1 VIPASLRSRAS
12 ASAFLSGRL
21 RATPHERPRH
31 SLRRRIY
38 DARLLYLLVL
48 PTLVLVG
55 LFQWYPLLS
64 GLAYAFYR
72 YDGFRLTY
80 VGLGNFDQMLHDPA
94 LRASLPNALVL
105 VLARVAIVLTV
116 PLGVALLIYHLKNE
130 RWRYWY
136 RVGFV
141 LPMVVPTI
149 VVYLLWSWI
158 LDYNGVLNTLLRGL
172 GVGGAARPWLG
183 DADLAMLAIIAVGFP
198 WVGAFNMLIYL
209 AGLQNI
215 PNEIQDAATMDG
227 AVGLR
232 RIVSIELPLIRGQVR
247 LLVILTFIT
256 VVEGFES
263 ILILTNGGPG
273 TATMVPGLRLYQ
285 AAINDFELG
294 YATAIGLV
302 LFFVLFA
309 LTLINMRVL
318 RSEVNY

>member
-1 VIPASLRSRAS
+1 VAGRSL
-12 ASAFLSGRL
+12 GRT
-21 RATPHERPRH
+21 RIAGRRPR
-31 SLRRRIY
+31 SLWRRVY
-38 DARLLYLLVL
+38 EARVLYLMVL
-48 PTLVLVG
+48 PTMVLVG

-64 GLAYAFYR
+64 GLAFTFYR

-80 VGLGNFDQMLHDPA
+80 IGLGNFEQMLGDPA
-94 LRASLPNALVL
+94 LLASIGNVL
-105 VLARVAIVLTV
+105 RLLTLRLAIIVTV

-130 RWRYWY
+130 LWRYWY

-158 LDYNGVLNTLLRGL
+158 LEYEGVVNILLRGAGL
-172 GVGGAARPWLG
+172 GHLARPWLG
-183 DADLAMLAIIAVGFP
+183 DPDLALYALVFVGFP

-215 PNEIQDAATMDG
+215 PTEIQDAAITDG

-232 RIVSIELPLIRGQVR
+232 KVLAIELPLILGQVR
-247 LLVILTFIT
+247 LLVILTFIS
-256 VVEGFES
+256 VIEGFES
-263 ILILTNGGPG
+263 ILIMTNGGPG
-273 TATMVPGLRLYQ
+273 VATMVPGLRLYH
-285 AAINDFELG
+285 AALSDFEYG

-309 LTLINMRVL
+309 LTLPNMRLL
-318 RSEVNY
+318 RSDVQY

>member
-1 VIPASLRSRAS
+1 M
-12 ASAFLSGRL
+12 
-21 RATPHERPRH
+21 
-31 SLRRRIY
+31 Y
-38 DARLLYLLVL
+38 DARLLYLMVL
-48 PTLVLVG
+48 PTLILVG

-80 VGLGNFDQMLHDPA
+80 IGLGNFDQMLHDPV
-94 LRASLPNALVL
+94 LRASIPNVVVL

-116 PLGVALLIYHLKNE
+116 PLGVALFIYHLHSE

-149 VVYLLWSWI
+149 VVYLLWNWI
-158 LDYNGVLNTLLRGL
+158 LDYNGVINTLLRGFGMAGL
-172 GVGGAARPWLG
+172 ARPWLG
-183 DADLAMLAIIAVGFP
+183 DANLALPAIIAVGFP

-209 AGLQNI
+209 AGLQSI
-215 PNEIQDAATMDG
+215 PSEIQDAATTDG

-232 RIVSIELPLIRGQVR
+232 RILSIEFPLILGQVR

-273 TATMVPGLRLYQ
+273 AATMVPGLRLYH

-302 LFFVLFA
+302 LFLVLFA
-309 LTLINMRVL
+309 LTLVNMRVL
-318 RSEVNY
+318 KTSTHY

>member
-1 VIPASLRSRAS
+1 MISLARPSRLGGA
-12 ASAFLSGRL
+12 L
-21 RATPHERPRH
+21 RERPRH
-31 SLRRRIY
+31 SLLRRMY
-38 DARLLYLLVL
+38 AARLLYLLVL
-48 PTLVLVG
+48 PTFILVG

-64 GLAYAFYR
+64 GLVYAFYR

-80 VGLGNFDQMLHDPA
+80 IGLGNFEQMLRDPT
-94 LRASLPNALVL
+94 LRASIPNIAVL
-105 VLARVAIVLTV
+105 VLARIAIALTV
-116 PLGVALLIYHLKNE
+116 PLGVALLIYHLRSE

-136 RVGFV
+136 RVGYV

-158 LDYNGVLNTLLRGL
+158 FDYNGVLNTLLRGL
-172 GVGGAARPWLG
+172 GLGTTARPWLG
-183 DADLAMLAIIAVGFP
+183 DSDLALPAIIAVGFP
-198 WVGAFNMLIYL
+198 WVVPFNMLIYL

-215 PNEIQDAATMDG
+215 PTEIQDASTVDG

-232 RIVSIELPLIRGQVR
+232 RILLIELPLIRGQVR

-273 TATMVPGLRLYQ
+273 SATMVPGLRLYQ
-285 AAINDFELG
+285 AAMNDYELG

-309 LTLINMRVL
+309 FTMLNLRVL
-318 RSEVNY
+318 RSDVQY

>member
-1 VIPASLRSRAS
+1 
-12 ASAFLSGRL
+12 
-21 RATPHERPRH
+21 
-31 SLRRRIY
+31 
-38 DARLLYLLVL
+38 
-48 PTLVLVG
+48 
-55 LFQWYPLLS
+55 
-64 GLAYAFYR
+64 
-72 YDGFRLTY
+72 
-80 VGLGNFDQMLHDPA
+80 
-94 LRASLPNALVL
+94 
-105 VLARVAIVLTV
+105 
-116 PLGVALLIYHLKNE
+116 
-130 RWRYWY
+130 
-136 RVGFV
+136 
-141 LPMVVPTI
+141 
-149 VVYLLWSWI
+149 
-158 LDYNGVLNTLLRGL
+158 
-172 GVGGAARPWLG
+172 
-183 DADLAMLAIIAVGFP
+183 
-198 WVGAFNMLIYL
+198 
-209 AGLQNI
+209 
-215 PNEIQDAATMDG
+215 MDG